1 LNSFISR
8 AITPSFLNSG
18 KVGNK
23 TAFLFLLNGSRV
35 SSGRDRKKEMI
46 KIKNVFYV
54 YTENN
59 SDIKKYHWYEKKK
72 EMESKKN

>member
-1 LNSFISR
+1 MVRL
-8 AITPSFLNSG
+8 
-18 KVGNK
+18 
-23 TAFLFLLNGSRV
+23 